1 MRYSKGAHIIG
12 TLALAA
18 LAALKLIRGS
28 FLGGPALSV
37 PESVLP
43 DLGILLLPAVAGQ
56 LLRTHAHQSLW
67 HARSWFRDA
76 QR

>member
-1 MRYSKGAHIIG
+1 MRAVSGAHIIG

-28 FLGGPALSV
+28 FLGGAPFRI
-37 PESVLP
+37 PESMLP
-43 DLGILLLPAVAGQ
+43 DLGILLLPAVASQ
-56 LLRTHAHQSLW
+56 LLRTHAHQGLQ
-67 HARSWFRDA
+67 HAISWFSDT